1 MVDIYMHRDLNQ
13 KEAIFMLFKV
23 LILIFL
29 TVRGHTDTTS
39 SISNQND
46 RFWSMDVHRGRLIES
61 RPRWKVQKVALDFG
75 ITIWEIVLV
84 H

>member
-39 SISNQND
+39 SISNLND
-46 RFWSMDVHRGRLIES
+46 RFGPWTSTRQIES
-61 RPRWKVQKVALDFG
+61 RPRWKVQKVALDSG
-75 ITIWEIVLV
+75 IIIWEIVLV